1 MHNFPHCFC
10 PPRSH
15 QHAVPTESDSG
26 PLLAQQES
34 GSRHRH
40 GNFRYRDTDAAGYGR
55 DGGGRGHGDG
65 TGAHQGFASDSPD
78 HQCGEVAPRGVLGPD
93 GLPCSGSSGPA
104 SPTNAGKFR
113 REGFILSYS
122 GPLTDYYD
130 VETKK
135 LGQGTYGS
143 VCRAVNKATK
153 NVRAVKT
160 IPKAKVK
167 NIKRFKQEI
176 AIMKCLDHPNII
188 KLYET
193 FEDHKNIYLVLELC
207 KGGELFDRIIEEGY
221 FSEMYAGT
229 LMRQAF
235 AALYYIHQHGIAHR
249 DLKPENFLFADK
261 SKEAPLKIIDF
272 GLAARAGPTT
282 VLATKAGT
290 PYYVAPQV
298 LQGKYTYKC
307 DIWSAGVIMYI
318 LLCGYPPFH
327 GDNDA
332 EILAKVKSGK
342 FSFNE
347 QDWKNVSVEAK
358 DLIRKLLTYDPAQR
372 LTAEQALAH
381 PWIKHYATKAN
392 PVADAPLNSKI
403 LDNFRAFRAVSKLKK
418 AALTVIAQQM
428 NEGQIKA
435 LKNIFLALDEDGD
448 GTLTINEIRVGLSK
462 SGLKEMPSDL
472 DALMNEVDSDG
483 SGVIDY
489 TEFIAASLDKRQY
502 IQEDV
507 CWAAFRVFDLDN
519 NGRIS
524 ADELAQLLVSVD
536 VQNMFPQREGLGQP
550 GAEGKL
556 TAEEKKG
563 AREQYKLNVLE
574 MKGLIKEVDR
584 NGDGEIDF
592 DEFMEMM
599 RKGDPA

>member
-34 GSRHRH
+34 GSKHRH
-40 GNFRYRDTDAAGYGR
+40 GNLRYRDTDAAGYGR
-55 DGGGRGHGDG
+55 GVGGRGQGDG
-65 TGAHQGFASDSPD
+65 TCEHHGFASNSPD
-78 HQCGEVAPRGVLGPD
+78 QQCGEVAPRGLLGPD
-93 GLPCSGSSGPA
+93 GLPCAGSSGPA

-235 AALYYIHQHGIAHR
+235 AALYYMHQHGIAHR

-282 VLATKAGT
+282 ILATKAGT

-392 PVADAPLNSKI
+392 PVADAPLNSQI

-448 GTLTINEIRVGLSK
+448 GTLTVNEIRVGLSK

-507 CWAAFRVFDLDN
+507 CWAAFRVFDIDN

-524 ADELAQLLVSVD
+524 ADELAQLLLSAD
-536 VQNMFPQREGLGQP
+536 VQNMFPQREGLGQQ